1 MKQSAL
7 FGRLFLVTG
16 VLAGLAMLANQPA
29 PPARTAEPRPAA
41 AQVVPAFL
49 FDRAP
54 RPAASEMR
62 SIVVDR
68 DPPEHCFAPR
78 SQATATQRLACG

>member
-1 MKQSAL
+1 MNQSAL

-16 VLAGLAMLANQPA
+16 VLGGLAMLAHQPA
-29 PPARTAEPRPAA
+29 APVRVAEPKPAA
-41 AQVVPAFL
+41 AQVVPAYL
-49 FDRAP
+49 IDRAP

-68 DPPEHCFAPR
+68 DPPDHCFAPR
-78 SQATATQRLACG
+78 GPATEKKPLACG